1 MFGSRDSIS
10 YAVFR
15 QRQRSTYQKE
25 IDKQPKTDFNLFFG
39 KQQLQRSSRSFAHV
53 TWGGAHWHPMVRE
66 TRVGRI
72 HVKESLQNIT
82 VYLKYGRE
90 NV

>member
-1 MFGSRDSIS
+1 MSCHTVILREPCVLIFYTQNRYALRVQGGHKNSSQYGS
-10 YAVFR
+10 
-15 QRQRSTYQKE
+15 KE
-25 IDKQPKTDFNLFFG
+25 GLAPKPF
-39 KQQLQRSSRSFAHV
+39 V
-53 TWGGAHWHPMVRE
+53 TWGGAHWYPTVQE

>member
-1 MFGSRDSIS
+1 MSCCTVILREPCALVLYTQNPCALRAQGGRKNSS
-10 YAVFR
+10 
-15 QRQRSTYQKE
+15 QRGAKGGLA
-25 IDKQPKTDFNLFFG
+25 PKPF
-39 KQQLQRSSRSFAHV
+39 V
-53 TWGGAHWHPMVRE
+53 TWGGAHWHPTVWE

-72 HVKESLQNIT
+72 HVKELLQNIT